1 MRMEYEC
8 FKQSTET
15 GEIAV
20 LTDDFKKPLLFRNH
34 YGDGANP
41 IEVYYYK
48 NKEQW
53 PLTWDLLIT
62 DHIGFP
68 SDVQGTF
75 WYSASQKQ
83 PILIVLPQPGEDE
96 INPTVVYVPA
106 ELNRNHSVDSNHR
119 VAEFI
124 RYNDL
129 LHVQIATKGHGRGTV
144 VRIVTSSDAS
154 IRAVVQFDDGT
165 TMPMDYQT
173 ILEREIK

>member
-1 MRMEYEC
+1 MKMKCEC

-41 IEVYYYK
+41 IKVYYYK
-48 NKEQW
+48 NREQW

-68 SDVQGTF
+68 SDGEGTF
-75 WYSASQKQ
+75 WYSASHDQ
-83 PILIVLPQPGEDE
+83 PILIVLPAPGEDE
-96 INPTVVYVPA
+96 INPTMVYVSA
-106 ELNRNHSVDSNHR
+106 ELNRNHSVDRNQR

-129 LHVQIATKGHGRGTV
+129 LHVQIATKKHGQGTV
-144 VRIVTSSDAS
+144 VRIATFSDAS

-173 ILEREIK
+173 VIRQEIK